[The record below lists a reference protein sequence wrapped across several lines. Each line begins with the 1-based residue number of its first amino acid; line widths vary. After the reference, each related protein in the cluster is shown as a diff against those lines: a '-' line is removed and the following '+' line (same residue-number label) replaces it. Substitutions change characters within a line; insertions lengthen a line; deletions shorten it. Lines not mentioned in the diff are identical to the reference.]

1 MRRFDRSLAALNR
14 RLGARLTLRVSL
26 DHFTPALHEEIR
38 GPRTFQPTLDGLLW
52 LVEQGFRVAVAGRTA
67 WGEPE
72 AEERRGY
79 ARLFAA
85 HGIPIDA
92 QDPARLVLFPE
103 MDERLDVP
111 EITTRCWSLL
121 GRDPAS
127 VMCARSRRDVKR
139 REAERPAVVA
149 CTLLPYDP
157 RFELGATLAEAAGAV
172 PLNHPHCARF
182 CVLGG
187 ASCSVSG

>member
-1 MRRFDRSLAALNR
+1 MRRFDRPFADLNR
-14 RLGARLTLRVSL
+14 RLGARLTVRVSL

-52 LVEQGFRVAVAGRTA
+52 LVREGFRVAVAGRTA
-67 WGEPE
+67 WGEAD
-72 AEERRGY
+72 AEERQGY
-79 ARLFAA
+79 ARLFAM

-92 QDPARLVLFPE
+92 DDRAQLVLFPE

-111 EITTRCWSLL
+111 EITTHCWSIL
-121 GRDPAS
+121 GREPDS
-127 VMCARSRRDVKR
+127 VMCARSRMVVKR
-139 REAERPAVVA
+139 RGAERPAVVA

-157 RFELGATLAEAAGAV
+157 RFELGATLAEASAPV

-187 ASCSVSG
+187 ASCSAKS